1 MDDEAARNPTSR
13 AIAYHSTDYVLRYM
27 LGIGSIFN
35 YEYETMLIYLV
46 IANSG
51 VQHLIN
57 TPSRFAPYASLDTIV
72 PIELQSPAT
81 RSAIARATGLPRETV
96 RRKVAGMLASGL
108 LTTNPRGGLFLT
120 PGILSS
126 DGIADLLAKNEAD
139 VKRLV
144 RQVSPLM

>member
-1 MDDEAARNPTSR
+1 
-13 AIAYHSTDYVLRYM
+13 
-27 LGIGSIFN
+27 
-35 YEYETMLIYLV
+35 
-46 IANSG
+46 
-51 VQHLIN
+51 
-57 TPSRFAPYASLDTIV
+57 
-72 PIELQSPAT
+72 
-81 RSAIARATGLPRETV
+81 
-96 RRKVAGMLASGL
+96 MLASGL